1 MGWNILFESPGYAMV
16 TNQILELLDY
26 KSIMVCREVSPI
38 WKKYID
44 EERIGRVS
52 HLLSLM
58 DKFGKINDKL
68 FPNNYHDR
76 KKVYSF
82 GKKFPEWKEIMP
94 YIKTEMSM
102 SDMDKLI
109 AAELYTDFDELKE
122 ELEDWIENVH
132 DEHRAHAKYWCP
144 LQWAIHFGNFEFVDV
159 MIRSPFDF
167 SKLKFMFEDNIEEK
181 ASVPPFRNI
190 RRPTRYECV
199 DDNNVLHKAARV
211 GNIEIIKLIL
221 KYAEEKK
228 IDINAKNSFNQSAL
242 VTAKDDPEVVKLLM
256 KHCKYNDS
264 DIGLLGLNTLA
275 TMAKSYVEKDEP
287 PKKKKAKKF

>member
-1 MGWNILFESPGYAMV
+1 MG
-16 TNQILELLDY
+16 
-26 KSIMVCREVSPI
+26 
-38 WKKYID
+38 
-44 EERIGRVS
+44 
-52 HLLSLM
+52 
-58 DKFGKINDKL
+58 
-68 FPNNYHDR
+68 
-76 KKVYSF
+76 
-82 GKKFPEWKEIMP
+82 
-94 YIKTEMSM
+94 TEMSV

-132 DEHRAHAKYWCP
+132 DEHRAHARYWCP

-181 ASVPPFRNI
+181 ASDNCAKCE
-190 RRPTRYECV
+190 RRRDDHEHVFDLWDEGYECV

-242 VTAKDDPEVVKLLM
+242 VTAKDDPEVVRLLM

-287 PKKKKAKKF
+287 PKKKKAKK